1 MQRDIMMHA
10 KRPYVEISTGV
21 SIRVSS
27 SLLMHAKRH
36 NSACKETYIYV
47 FHLLSMIKY
56 EISEFSIDYARS
68 FALTLFIL
76 IQNICTL
83 ALLALPAQQIR

>member
-1 MQRDIMMHA
+1 MMHA

-36 NSACKETYIYV
+36 NNACKETYIYV
-47 FHLLSMIKY
+47 FHLLSMITY
-56 EISEFSIDYARS
+56 EFQYLVLIILARM
-68 FALTLFIL
+68 
-76 IQNICTL
+76 
-83 ALLALPAQQIR
+83 R